1 MISQALIYTIIAYI
15 GSCIAGIMLIP
26 QVYLTIKTKKTDDIS
41 LEFLILNMLAVLA
54 MIPYSI
60 YFKLHPILIA
70 NLSHLVSVKD
80 HISNRLLT
88 TLRHRRLVL
97 CHKFVYYAP
106 RRLV

>member
-60 YFKLHPILIA
+60 YFKLHPVLIA
-70 NLSHLVSVKD
+70 NLSIGFCTSIILYYKIHNLKHL
-80 HISNRLLT
+80 
-88 TLRHRRLVL
+88 
-97 CHKFVYYAP
+97 
-106 RRLV
+106 